1 MNSTANPQ
9 DMLHLYSAFPPS
21 AASGGMGGEIGSS
34 IMPLSHHQQHAHPSI
49 NTSSNHSTNVKVDA
63 HAHGKTQVPN
73 YSTSNS
79 QNDDDDNDSM
89 SSDNSDSNNG
99 TSVITNNIINS
110 NSNIN
115 MGAINAV
122 HPTEAKLYSMP
133 SQSLQMGRSESM
145 DSVSKTVKRSARVR
159 HQDETIPSTM
169 RAETVSAEPEDND
182 GDPSARKRRRNTE
195 AARRSRLKKMQK
207 IETLDA
213 TVMILQRDRKDLEVK
228 VAVLENEKLTLL
240 ARQKDLMDRVTT
252 LEQHLH
258 EAHQAML
265 KMNSM
270 KGDTR
275 H

>member
-9 DMLHLYSAFPPS
+9 DMLHLYSAFPSS
-21 AASGGMGGEIGSS
+21 AASGGMGGEISSS

-49 NTSSNHSTNVKVDA
+49 NTSSNHSTNVKADA
-63 HAHGKTQVPN
+63 HAHGKTQQPN

-133 SQSLQMGRSESM
+133 SQSLQMGRSESI

>member
-1 MNSTANPQ
+1 
-9 DMLHLYSAFPPS
+9 
-21 AASGGMGGEIGSS
+21 
-34 IMPLSHHQQHAHPSI
+34 
-49 NTSSNHSTNVKVDA
+49 
-63 HAHGKTQVPN
+63 
-73 YSTSNS
+73 
-79 QNDDDDNDSM
+79 
-89 SSDNSDSNNG
+89 
-99 TSVITNNIINS
+99 
-110 NSNIN
+110 
-115 MGAINAV
+115 
-122 HPTEAKLYSMP
+122 
-133 SQSLQMGRSESM
+133 M

-159 HQDETIPSTM
+159 HQDETIPPTM